1 VKSPILIAAAL
12 LSGAALAALAA
23 DPPKDA
29 PKELTP
35 QQQRMSDCSKASKGL
50 KGDEHKKFM
59 SDCLKKDSTID
70 VSKPAVSAGA
80 GSKPDTGKTDTGKTG
95 AGKTDT
101 GKTDTGKTDTGKTDG
116 KTAQQEKM
124 KTCNADADKD
134 KLKGDARK
142 KFMSDCLKGGSA
154 TAAAEP
160 PKAEPPKKETQQEKM
175 KSCNALADKDKLKG
189 DDRKKFMSDCLK
201 GAA

>member
-1 VKSPILIAAAL
+1 VKSPILIVATL

-70 VSKPAVSAGA
+70 VSKPA
-80 GSKPDTGKTDTGKTG
+80 TG
-95 AGKTDT
+95 AGDAKAKPATMPADTKTPET
-101 GKTDTGKTDTGKTDG
+101 KTDG

-124 KTCNADADKD
+124 KSCNADADKE
-134 KLKGDARK
+134 KLKGDDRK
-142 KFMSDCLKGGSA
+142 KFMSNCLKGGV
-154 TAAAEP
+154 TAANE
-160 PKAEPPKKETQQEKM
+160 PKAEPKKETQQEKM

-201 GAA
+201 NAA

>member
-1 VKSPILIAAAL
+1 VKSPILIVATL

-23 DPPKDA
+23 DP

-70 VSKPAVSAGA
+70 VSKPAAGSATSAG
-80 GSKPDTGKTDTGKTG
+80 KPATPVTTAATPAATPAAKPV
-95 AGKTDT
+95 
-101 GKTDTGKTDTGKTDG
+101 DG

-142 KFMSDCLKGGSA
+142 KFMSECLKGGA

-160 PKAEPPKKETQQEKM
+160 VKAEPKKETQQEKM